1 MKIENCDIIVAG
13 SGFAGLAAAIEAAEA
28 GVSVIVLEK
37 MKAAGGN
44 SIISDGGMAVAGSE
58 LQKKHG
64 IEDSPELFYKDMM
77 EAGLGLNHP
86 ELVKKLTALSNNAYR
101 WLVDEIHVQFMDRV
115 DLFGGHSVSRSHG
128 AVDVTGASIIN
139 PMISKLESLG
149 VSIRY
154 GQNLK
159 QLILKEGRVSGAII
173 SEGYS
178 YKRGTGTAEYKLV
191 ASKGVILAGGGYG
204 ADVPFRSSQDPRLNE
219 SIGTTNKPFATA
231 DLIKEAM
238 RIGAAPIQLSH
249 IQLGPWT
256 SPDESGIG
264 DGPLF
269 SDYTGFIYGI
279 IIDPETGERFINEQA
294 DRKVISDALLAK
306 GKPCLCI
313 SDSAAVKHTGWDIS
327 KALNKG
333 VVKTFGTLG
342 ELCSEYKVPKEKLQE
357 TILGFNQT
365 VIGNNKDKFGRMLAR
380 DAMHLGTA
388 PYYVMRIW
396 PKVHFTMGGLH
407 IDADTRVLDLNQN
420 PIPGLYA
427 AGEISG
433 GIHGASRL
441 GSCAVTSCI
450 VFGRTA
456 GQQAV
461 SS

>member
-1 MKIENCDIIVAG
+1 MEKQNCDIIVAG

-28 GVSVIVLEK
+28 GASVVILEK

-44 SIISDGGMAVAGSE
+44 SIISDGGMAVAGSL
-58 LQKKHG
+58 LQMKHG
-64 IEDSPELFYKDMM
+64 VEDSPELFYQDMLK
-77 EAGLGLNHP
+77 AGLRLNHP
-86 ELVKKLTALSNNAYR
+86 ELVKKVTSQSEEAYR
-101 WLVDEIHVQFMDRV
+101 WLTDEIHIQFMDRV

-128 AVDVTGASIIN
+128 AVGVTGASIIK
-139 PMISKLESLG
+139 PMIKKLESLG
-149 VSIRY
+149 ISIRF

-159 QLILKEGRVSGAII
+159 HLIVKNGWVSGALI

-178 YKRGTGTAEYKLV
+178 HKTGQGASEYELIAE
-191 ASKGVILAGGGYG
+191 KGVILAGGGYG
-204 ADVPFRSSQDPRLNE
+204 ADILFRSSQDPRLDE

-238 RIGAAPIQLSH
+238 RIGAAPVQLSH
-249 IQLGPWT
+249 IQLGPWA
-256 SPDESGIG
+256 SPDEMGFG

-313 SDSAAVKHTGWDIS
+313 SDAAAVNHTGWDIS
-327 KALNKG
+327 KALKKG
-333 VVKTFGTLG
+333 VVKTFETIG
-342 ELCSEYKVPKEKLQE
+342 ELSEEYGVPEEKLRE
-357 TILGFNQT
+357 TIDSYNQI
-365 VIGNNKDKFGRMLAR
+365 VAGNRQDEFKRTLAR
-380 DAMHLGTA
+380 DAMVMGTP
-388 PYYVMRIW
+388 PYYLMRIF

-407 IDADTRVLDLNQN
+407 IDSDARVLDLDRN

-427 AGEISG
+427 AGEIAG
-433 GIHGASRL
+433 GLHGASRL

-456 GQQAV
+456 GKQAA
-461 SS
+461 SG